1 MNEAKEV
8 RLVFNPGKHGT
19 VGLHAVITMSGDR
32 AGALPQ
38 PTRRGYTFLGWY
50 TVPDGA
56 AGGEH
61 INSSTV
67 IGADAP
73 DTLVLYAHWKKSE
86 KSKKSSL
93 LTQTRAIIALVVAAV
108 VLVGGLVLTNYIVQI
123 YRYEDADG
131 TVYTI
136 RKKGGSYGLYR
147 KDGSPCDTNDEGY
160 YLTSFGTQLEVD
172 AKSGEYEVYAVVDV
186 EGTEVLGNARR
197 VLAFKQLT
205 YDKSSTTDY
214 SRVIRSIE
222 VHNQQGVLDL
232 YRPDGVDTN
241 RFVIRGHEGTAIS
254 DELFAQLSS
263 GCGYTISMQRLE
275 NPVRLADGSIK
286 YAEYGLAKETR
297 VKTDKDGKPVLDEN
311 GKEVTYEYTPTW
323 YTVRTLQ
330 PDARTGVDSYTMT
343 LGDATISGAGY
354 YARYEGRDTVYI
366 LSATNLEVAL
376 QPIESLVTGRI
387 VYPMTLNTYFNVRD
401 FVLRTDIHYDRILL
415 HMAAELAGILDEID
429 LNKVD
434 LNDLSTLTDAQ
445 RAALREALDR
455 IDKLDEKQ
463 FDEKQFTEM
472 YDRGLELYSRKV
484 TAFSYVDM
492 EQRENSL
499 YSSYPY
505 RMATA
510 YMAGYRPNADNIS
523 KMLQNLYSMS
533 FDAVKVLGPTAEQL
547 QEYGLSEPA
556 FDISFVYTDA
566 DGVEHGN
573 HVTFSAKT
581 AEGKYYAFADD
592 YDMIVEIDESM
603 VPFLSWKDID
613 WYDRDYFQYNI
624 AHIKKIRLDGTA
636 IRALD
641 SKYRTSAGDVVFRL
655 DNTASDQ
662 SGGTNSDKL
671 VSYINGLSMA
681 YEMELIRVTGTPE
694 MMTGTDNF
702 RRFVQSLLTASIEGE
717 AGLTAEEMASLR
729 TTDDSDCYLKITF
742 TLDDGQKDPQKAN
755 LVYRFYRI
763 SERRCYMTV
772 ETLATPDAP
781 SSPENGQGMF
791 CVLRSFCDK
800 LAADVTR
807 LYDRIQVYPDSKN

>member
-1 MNEAKEV
+1 MNDAKEV

-73 DTLVLYAHWKKSE
+73 ETLVLYAHWKKSE
-86 KSKKSSL
+86 KAKKSSL

-275 NPVRLADGSIK
+275 NPVRLADGSIN

-343 LGDATISGAGY
+343 LGDATISSAGY

-366 LSATNLEVAL
+366 LSSTNLEVAL

-455 IDKLDEKQ
+455 IDKL
-463 FDEKQFTEM
+463 DEKQFTEM

-624 AHIKKIRLDGTA
+624 AHIKEIRLDGTA

>member
-1 MNEAKEV
+1 MNDAKEV

-73 DTLVLYAHWKKSE
+73 ETLVLYAHWKKSE
-86 KSKKSSL
+86 KAKKSSL

-275 NPVRLADGSIK
+275 NPVRLADGSIN

-376 QPIESLVTGRI
+376 QPIESLVMGRI

-463 FDEKQFTEM
+463 FTEM

-533 FDAVKVLGPTAEQL
+533 FDAVKALGPTAEQL

-624 AHIKKIRLDGTA
+624 AHIKEIRLDGTA

>member
-1 MNEAKEV
+1 MNDAKEV

-73 DTLVLYAHWKKSE
+73 ETLVLYAHWKKSE
-86 KSKKSSL
+86 KAKKSSL

-297 VKTDKDGKPVLDEN
+297 VKTDKDGKPVLDEK

-366 LSATNLEVAL
+366 LSSTNLEVAL

-463 FDEKQFTEM
+463 FTEM

-533 FDAVKVLGPTAEQL
+533 FDAVKALGPTAEQL

-624 AHIKKIRLDGTA
+624 AHIKEIRLDGTA

>member
-73 DTLVLYAHWKKSE
+73 ETLVLYAHWKKSE
-86 KSKKSSL
+86 KAKKSSL

-366 LSATNLEVAL
+366 LSSTNLEVAL

-415 HMAAELAGILDEID
+415 HMAAELADILDEID

-455 IDKLDEKQ
+455 IDKL
-463 FDEKQFTEM
+463 DEKQFTEM

-533 FDAVKVLGPTAEQL
+533 FDAVKALGPTAEQL

-624 AHIKKIRLDGTA
+624 AHIKEIRLDGTA

>member
-73 DTLVLYAHWKKSE
+73 ETLVLYAHWKKSE
-86 KSKKSSL
+86 KAKKSSL

-463 FDEKQFTEM
+463 FTEM

-581 AEGKYYAFADD
+581 AEGKYYAFADE

-624 AHIKKIRLDGTA
+624 AHIKEIRLDGTA

>member
-1 MNEAKEV
+1 MNDAKEV

-86 KSKKSSL
+86 KAKKSSL

-366 LSATNLEVAL
+366 LSSTNLEVAL
-376 QPIESLVTGRI
+376 QPIESLVMGRI

-455 IDKLDEKQ
+455 IDKL
-463 FDEKQFTEM
+463 DEKQFTEM

-624 AHIKKIRLDGTA
+624 AHIKEIRLDGTA

>member
-1 MNEAKEV
+1 
-8 RLVFNPGKHGT
+8 
-19 VGLHAVITMSGDR
+19 
-32 AGALPQ
+32 
-38 PTRRGYTFLGWY
+38 
-50 TVPDGA
+50 
-56 AGGEH
+56 
-61 INSSTV
+61 
-67 IGADAP
+67 
-73 DTLVLYAHWKKSE
+73 
-86 KSKKSSL
+86 
-93 LTQTRAIIALVVAAV
+93 
-108 VLVGGLVLTNYIVQI
+108 
-123 YRYEDADG
+123 
-131 TVYTI
+131 
-136 RKKGGSYGLYR
+136 
-147 KDGSPCDTNDEGY
+147 
-160 YLTSFGTQLEVD
+160 
-172 AKSGEYEVYAVVDV
+172 
-186 EGTEVLGNARR
+186 
-197 VLAFKQLT
+197 
-205 YDKSSTTDY
+205 
-214 SRVIRSIE
+214 
-222 VHNQQGVLDL
+222 
-232 YRPDGVDTN
+232 
-241 RFVIRGHEGTAIS
+241 
-254 DELFAQLSS
+254 
-263 GCGYTISMQRLE
+263 
-275 NPVRLADGSIK
+275 
-286 YAEYGLAKETR
+286 
-297 VKTDKDGKPVLDEN
+297 
-311 GKEVTYEYTPTW
+311 
-323 YTVRTLQ
+323 
-330 PDARTGVDSYTMT
+330 
-343 LGDATISGAGY
+343 
-354 YARYEGRDTVYI
+354 
-366 LSATNLEVAL
+366 
-376 QPIESLVTGRI
+376 
-387 VYPMTLNTYFNVRD
+387 MTLNTYFNVRD

-455 IDKLDEKQ
+455 IDKL
-463 FDEKQFTEM
+463 DEKQFTEM

-624 AHIKKIRLDGTA
+624 AHIKEIRLDGTA

>member
-73 DTLVLYAHWKKSE
+73 ETLVLYAHWKKSE
-86 KSKKSSL
+86 KAKKSSL

-366 LSATNLEVAL
+366 LSSTNLEVAL

-455 IDKLDEKQ
+455 IDKL
-463 FDEKQFTEM
+463 DEKQFTEM

-592 YDMIVEIDESM
+592 YDMIVEVDESM

-624 AHIKKIRLDGTA
+624 AHIKEIRLDGTA

-717 AGLTAEEMASLR
+717 AELTAEEMASLR

>member
-73 DTLVLYAHWKKSE
+73 ETLVLYAHWKKSE
-86 KSKKSSL
+86 KAKKSSL

-366 LSATNLEVAL
+366 LSSTNLEVAL

-463 FDEKQFTEM
+463 FTEM

-547 QEYGLSEPA
+547 QEYDLSEPA

-624 AHIKKIRLDGTA
+624 AHIKEIRLDGTA

>member
-1 MNEAKEV
+1 MNDAKEV

-73 DTLVLYAHWKKSE
+73 ETLVLYAHWKKSE
-86 KSKKSSL
+86 KAKKSSL

-366 LSATNLEVAL
+366 LSSTNLEVAL

-415 HMAAELAGILDEID
+415 HMAAELADILDEID

-455 IDKLDEKQ
+455 IDKL
-463 FDEKQFTEM
+463 DEKQFTEM

-533 FDAVKVLGPTAEQL
+533 FDAVKALGPTAEQL

-581 AEGKYYAFADD
+581 AEGKYYAFADE

-624 AHIKKIRLDGTA
+624 AHIKEIRLDGTA

>member
-1 MNEAKEV
+1 MNEEKEV

-73 DTLVLYAHWKKSE
+73 ETLVLYAHWKKSE
-86 KSKKSSL
+86 KAKKSSL

-376 QPIESLVTGRI
+376 QPIESLVMGRI

-455 IDKLDEKQ
+455 IDKL
-463 FDEKQFTEM
+463 DEKQFTEM

-624 AHIKKIRLDGTA
+624 AHIKEIRLDGTA

>member
-1 MNEAKEV
+1 MNDAKEV

-50 TVPDGA
+50 PVPDGA

-73 DTLVLYAHWKKSE
+73 ETLVLYAHWKKSE
-86 KSKKSSL
+86 KAKKSSL

-366 LSATNLEVAL
+366 LSSTNLEVAL

-463 FDEKQFTEM
+463 FTEM

-533 FDAVKVLGPTAEQL
+533 FDAVKALGPTAEQL

-624 AHIKKIRLDGTA
+624 AHIKEIRLDGTA

>member
-1 MNEAKEV
+1 MVLACVGGGSNAIGSFYHFIGDEQV
-8 RLVFNPGKHGT
+8 RLIGCE
-19 VGLHAVITMSGDR
+19 
-32 AGALPQ
+32 
-38 PTRRGYTFLGWY
+38 
-50 TVPDGA
+50 A
-56 AGGEH
+56 AGR
-61 INSSTV
+61 
-67 IGADAP
+67 GADTP
-73 DTLVLYAHWKKSE
+73 ETLVLYAHWKKSE
-86 KSKKSSL
+86 KAKKSSL

-366 LSATNLEVAL
+366 LSSTNLEVAL

-463 FDEKQFTEM
+463 FTEM

-533 FDAVKVLGPTAEQL
+533 FDAVKALGPTAEQL

-581 AEGKYYAFADD
+581 AEGKYYAFADE

-603 VPFLSWKDID
+603 VPFLSWKDTD

-624 AHIKKIRLDGTA
+624 AHIKEIRLDGTA

-717 AGLTAEEMASLR
+717 AGLTAEEMAS
-729 TTDDSDCYLKITF
+729 
-742 TLDDGQKDPQKAN
+742 
-755 LVYRFYRI
+755 I
-763 SERRCYMTV
+763 SIPV
-772 ETLATPDAP
+772 AWLTLALMVFM
-781 SSPENGQGMF
+781 Q
-791 CVLRSFCDK
+791 
-800 LAADVTR
+800 
-807 LYDRIQVYPDSKN
+807 

>member
-73 DTLVLYAHWKKSE
+73 ETLVLYAHWKKSE
-86 KSKKSSL
+86 KAKKSSL

-131 TVYTI
+131 TEYTI

-366 LSATNLEVAL
+366 LSSTNLEVAL

-455 IDKLDEKQ
+455 IDKL
-463 FDEKQFTEM
+463 DEKQFTEM

-624 AHIKKIRLDGTA
+624 AHIKEIRLDGTA

>member
-73 DTLVLYAHWKKSE
+73 ETLVLYAHWKKSE
-86 KSKKSSL
+86 KAKKSSL

-172 AKSGEYEVYAVVDV
+172 AKTGEYEVYAVVDV

-366 LSATNLEVAL
+366 LSSTNLEVAL
-376 QPIESLVTGRI
+376 QPIESLVMGRI

-455 IDKLDEKQ
+455 IDKL
-463 FDEKQFTEM
+463 DEKQFTEM

-624 AHIKKIRLDGTA
+624 AHIKEIRLDGTA

>member
-73 DTLVLYAHWKKSE
+73 ETLVLYAHWKKSE
-86 KSKKSSL
+86 KAKKSSL

-366 LSATNLEVAL
+366 LSSTNLEVAL
-376 QPIESLVTGRI
+376 QPIESLVMGRI

-463 FDEKQFTEM
+463 FTEM

-533 FDAVKVLGPTAEQL
+533 FDAVKALGPTAEQL

-624 AHIKKIRLDGTA
+624 AHIKEIRLDGTA

>member
-1 MNEAKEV
+1 MNDAKEV

-73 DTLVLYAHWKKSE
+73 ETLVLYAHWKKSE
-86 KSKKSSL
+86 KAKKSSL

-376 QPIESLVTGRI
+376 QPIESLVMGRI

-434 LNDLSTLTDAQ
+434 LNDLSTLTDTQ

-455 IDKLDEKQ
+455 IDKL
-463 FDEKQFTEM
+463 DEKQFTEM

-533 FDAVKVLGPTAEQL
+533 FDAVKALGPTAEQL

-624 AHIKKIRLDGTA
+624 AHIKEIRLDGTA

>member
-1 MNEAKEV
+1 MNDAKEV

-73 DTLVLYAHWKKSE
+73 ETLVLYAHWKKSE
-86 KSKKSSL
+86 KAKKSSL

-366 LSATNLEVAL
+366 LSSTNLEVAL

-415 HMAAELAGILDEID
+415 HMAAELADILDEID

-455 IDKLDEKQ
+455 IDKL
-463 FDEKQFTEM
+463 DEKQFTEM

-624 AHIKKIRLDGTA
+624 AHIKEIRLDGTA

>member
-1 MNEAKEV
+1 M
-8 RLVFNPGKHGT
+8 
-19 VGLHAVITMSGDR
+19 
-32 AGALPQ
+32 
-38 PTRRGYTFLGWY
+38 
-50 TVPDGA
+50 
-56 AGGEH
+56 
-61 INSSTV
+61 
-67 IGADAP
+67 
-73 DTLVLYAHWKKSE
+73 
-86 KSKKSSL
+86 
-93 LTQTRAIIALVVAAV
+93 AAV

-366 LSATNLEVAL
+366 LSSTNLEVAL

-434 LNDLSTLTDAQ
+434 LNDLSTLTDTQ

-455 IDKLDEKQ
+455 IDKL
-463 FDEKQFTEM
+463 DEKQFTEM

-624 AHIKKIRLDGTA
+624 AHIKEIRLDGTA

>member
-1 MNEAKEV
+1 MNDAKEV
-8 RLVFNPGKHGT
+8 RIVFNPGKHGT

-73 DTLVLYAHWKKSE
+73 ETLVLYAHWKKSE
-86 KSKKSSL
+86 KAKKSSL

-131 TVYTI
+131 TEYTI

-366 LSATNLEVAL
+366 LSSTNLEVAL

-463 FDEKQFTEM
+463 FTEM

-533 FDAVKVLGPTAEQL
+533 FDAVKALGPTAEQL

-624 AHIKKIRLDGTA
+624 AHIKEIRLDGTA

>member
-1 MNEAKEV
+1 MNDAKEV
-8 RLVFNPGKHGT
+8 RLVFDPGKHGT

-73 DTLVLYAHWKKSE
+73 ETLVLYAHWKKSE
-86 KSKKSSL
+86 KAKKSSL

-275 NPVRLADGSIK
+275 NPVRLADGSIN

-366 LSATNLEVAL
+366 LSSTNLEVAL

-455 IDKLDEKQ
+455 IDKL
-463 FDEKQFTEM
+463 DEKQFTEM

-624 AHIKKIRLDGTA
+624 AHIKEIRLDGTA

-641 SKYRTSAGDVVFRL
+641 SKYRTSADDVVFRL

-772 ETLATPDAP
+772 ETLATPDSP

>member
-73 DTLVLYAHWKKSE
+73 ETLVLYAHWKKSE
-86 KSKKSSL
+86 KAKKSSL

-463 FDEKQFTEM
+463 FTEM

-624 AHIKKIRLDGTA
+624 AHIKEIRLDGTA

>member
-1 MNEAKEV
+1 MNDAKEV

-73 DTLVLYAHWKKSE
+73 ETLVLYAHWKKSE
-86 KSKKSSL
+86 KAKKSSL

-463 FDEKQFTEM
+463 FTEM

-533 FDAVKVLGPTAEQL
+533 FDAVKALGPTAEQL

-624 AHIKKIRLDGTA
+624 AHIKEIRLDGTA

>member
-1 MNEAKEV
+1 M
-8 RLVFNPGKHGT
+8 
-19 VGLHAVITMSGDR
+19 
-32 AGALPQ
+32 
-38 PTRRGYTFLGWY
+38 
-50 TVPDGA
+50 
-56 AGGEH
+56 
-61 INSSTV
+61 
-67 IGADAP
+67 
-73 DTLVLYAHWKKSE
+73 
-86 KSKKSSL
+86 
-93 LTQTRAIIALVVAAV
+93 
-108 VLVGGLVLTNYIVQI
+108 QI

-376 QPIESLVTGRI
+376 QPIESLVMGRI

-455 IDKLDEKQ
+455 IDKL
-463 FDEKQFTEM
+463 DEKQFTEM

-624 AHIKKIRLDGTA
+624 AHIKEIRLDGTA

>member
-1 MNEAKEV
+1 M
-8 RLVFNPGKHGT
+8 
-19 VGLHAVITMSGDR
+19 
-32 AGALPQ
+32 
-38 PTRRGYTFLGWY
+38 
-50 TVPDGA
+50 
-56 AGGEH
+56 
-61 INSSTV
+61 
-67 IGADAP
+67 
-73 DTLVLYAHWKKSE
+73 LYAHWKKSE
-86 KSKKSSL
+86 KAKKSSL

-376 QPIESLVTGRI
+376 QPIESLVMGRI

-463 FDEKQFTEM
+463 FTEM

-533 FDAVKVLGPTAEQL
+533 FDAVKALGPTAEQL

-624 AHIKKIRLDGTA
+624 AHIKEIRLDGTA

>member
-1 MNEAKEV
+1 MNDAKEV

-73 DTLVLYAHWKKSE
+73 ETLVLYAHWKKSE
-86 KSKKSSL
+86 KAKKSSL

-136 RKKGGSYGLYR
+136 RKKGGAYGLYR

-366 LSATNLEVAL
+366 LSSTNLEVAL

-455 IDKLDEKQ
+455 IDKL
-463 FDEKQFTEM
+463 DEKQFTEM

-624 AHIKKIRLDGTA
+624 AHIKEIRLDGTA

>member
-73 DTLVLYAHWKKSE
+73 ETLVLYAHWKKSE
-86 KSKKSSL
+86 KAKKSSL

-376 QPIESLVTGRI
+376 QPIESLVMGRI

-455 IDKLDEKQ
+455 IDKL
-463 FDEKQFTEM
+463 DEKQFTEM

-547 QEYGLSEPA
+547 QEYGLSEAA

-624 AHIKKIRLDGTA
+624 AHIKEIRLDGTA

>member
-1 MNEAKEV
+1 MNDAKEV

-73 DTLVLYAHWKKSE
+73 ETLVLYAHWKKSE
-86 KSKKSSL
+86 KAKKSSL

-376 QPIESLVTGRI
+376 QPIESLVMGRI

-463 FDEKQFTEM
+463 FTEM

-533 FDAVKVLGPTAEQL
+533 FDAVKALGPTAEQL

-624 AHIKKIRLDGTA
+624 AHIKEIRLDGTA

-807 LYDRIQVYPDSKN
+807 LYDRIQIYPDSKN

>member
-1 MNEAKEV
+1 MNDAKEV

-73 DTLVLYAHWKKSE
+73 ETLVLYAHWKKSE
-86 KSKKSSL
+86 KAKKSSL

-297 VKTDKDGKPVLDEN
+297 VKTDKDGKPVLDET
-311 GKEVTYEYTPTW
+311 GKDVTYEYTPTW

-366 LSATNLEVAL
+366 LSSTNLEVAL

-463 FDEKQFTEM
+463 FTEM

-533 FDAVKVLGPTAEQL
+533 FDAVKALGPTAEQL

-624 AHIKKIRLDGTA
+624 AHIKEIRLDGTA

>member
-73 DTLVLYAHWKKSE
+73 ETLVLYAHWKKSE
-86 KSKKSSL
+86 KAKKSSL

-311 GKEVTYEYTPTW
+311 GKKVTYEYTPTW

-366 LSATNLEVAL
+366 LSSTNLEVAL

-463 FDEKQFTEM
+463 FTEM

-533 FDAVKVLGPTAEQL
+533 FDAVKALGPTAEQL

-624 AHIKKIRLDGTA
+624 AHIKEIRLDGTA

>member
-1 MNEAKEV
+1 M
-8 RLVFNPGKHGT
+8 
-19 VGLHAVITMSGDR
+19 
-32 AGALPQ
+32 
-38 PTRRGYTFLGWY
+38 
-50 TVPDGA
+50 
-56 AGGEH
+56 
-61 INSSTV
+61 
-67 IGADAP
+67 
-73 DTLVLYAHWKKSE
+73 LYAHWKKSE
-86 KSKKSSL
+86 KAKKSSL

-366 LSATNLEVAL
+366 LSSTNLEVAL

-463 FDEKQFTEM
+463 FTEM

-533 FDAVKVLGPTAEQL
+533 FDAVKALGPTAEQL

-624 AHIKKIRLDGTA
+624 AHIKEIRLDGTA

-641 SKYRTSAGDVVFRL
+641 SKYRTSAGNVVFRL

>member
-1 MNEAKEV
+1 M
-8 RLVFNPGKHGT
+8 
-19 VGLHAVITMSGDR
+19 
-32 AGALPQ
+32 
-38 PTRRGYTFLGWY
+38 
-50 TVPDGA
+50 
-56 AGGEH
+56 
-61 INSSTV
+61 
-67 IGADAP
+67 
-73 DTLVLYAHWKKSE
+73 
-86 KSKKSSL
+86 
-93 LTQTRAIIALVVAAV
+93 
-108 VLVGGLVLTNYIVQI
+108 LTNYIVQI

-366 LSATNLEVAL
+366 LSSTNLEVAL

-415 HMAAELAGILDEID
+415 HMAAELADILDEID

-455 IDKLDEKQ
+455 IDKL
-463 FDEKQFTEM
+463 DEKQFTEM

-624 AHIKKIRLDGTA
+624 AHIKEIRLDGTA

>member
-73 DTLVLYAHWKKSE
+73 ETLVLYAHWKKSE
-86 KSKKSSL
+86 KAKKSSL

-366 LSATNLEVAL
+366 LSSTNLEVAL
-376 QPIESLVTGRI
+376 QPIESLVMGRI

-455 IDKLDEKQ
+455 IDKL
-463 FDEKQFTEM
+463 DEKQFTEM

-624 AHIKKIRLDGTA
+624 AHIKEIRLDGTA

-772 ETLATPDAP
+772 ETLATPDSP

>member
-1 MNEAKEV
+1 MNDAKEV

-73 DTLVLYAHWKKSE
+73 ETLVLYAHWKKSE
-86 KSKKSSL
+86 KAKKSSL

-330 PDARTGVDSYTMT
+330 PDARTGEDSYTMT

-366 LSATNLEVAL
+366 LSSTNLEVAL

-463 FDEKQFTEM
+463 FTEM

-533 FDAVKVLGPTAEQL
+533 FDAVKALGPTAEQL

-624 AHIKKIRLDGTA
+624 AHIKEIRLDGTA

>member
-73 DTLVLYAHWKKSE
+73 ETLVLYAHWKKSE
-86 KSKKSSL
+86 KAKKSSL

-214 SRVIRSIE
+214 SRVIRGIE

-366 LSATNLEVAL
+366 LSSTNLEVAL

-401 FVLRTDIHYDRILL
+401 FFLRTDIHYDRILL

-455 IDKLDEKQ
+455 IDKL
-463 FDEKQFTEM
+463 DEKQFTEM

-533 FDAVKVLGPTAEQL
+533 FDAVKALGPTAEQL

-613 WYDRDYFQYNI
+613 WYDRSRY
-624 AHIKKIRLDGTA
+624 
-636 IRALD
+636 
-641 SKYRTSAGDVVFRL
+641 
-655 DNTASDQ
+655 
-662 SGGTNSDKL
+662 
-671 VSYINGLSMA
+671 
-681 YEMELIRVTGTPE
+681 
-694 MMTGTDNF
+694 
-702 RRFVQSLLTASIEGE
+702 
-717 AGLTAEEMASLR
+717 
-729 TTDDSDCYLKITF
+729 
-742 TLDDGQKDPQKAN
+742 
-755 LVYRFYRI
+755 
-763 SERRCYMTV
+763 
-772 ETLATPDAP
+772 
-781 SSPENGQGMF
+781 
-791 CVLRSFCDK
+791 
-800 LAADVTR
+800 
-807 LYDRIQVYPDSKN
+807 

>member
-1 MNEAKEV
+1 MNDAKEV
-8 RLVFNPGKHGT
+8 RLVFDPGKHGT

-67 IGADAP
+67 IGADTP
-73 DTLVLYAHWKKSE
+73 ETLVLYAHWKKSE
-86 KSKKSSL
+86 KAKKSSL
-93 LTQTRAIIALVVAAV
+93 LTQTRAIIALVVAAG

-366 LSATNLEVAL
+366 LSSTNLEVAL

-463 FDEKQFTEM
+463 FTEM

-533 FDAVKVLGPTAEQL
+533 FDAVKALGPTAEQL

-624 AHIKKIRLDGTA
+624 AHIKEIRLDGTA

-772 ETLATPDAP
+772 ETLATPDTP

>member
-1 MNEAKEV
+1 M
-8 RLVFNPGKHGT
+8 
-19 VGLHAVITMSGDR
+19 
-32 AGALPQ
+32 
-38 PTRRGYTFLGWY
+38 
-50 TVPDGA
+50 
-56 AGGEH
+56 
-61 INSSTV
+61 
-67 IGADAP
+67 
-73 DTLVLYAHWKKSE
+73 LYAHWKKSE
-86 KSKKSSL
+86 KAKKSSL

-463 FDEKQFTEM
+463 FTEM

-624 AHIKKIRLDGTA
+624 AHIKEIRLDGTA

>member
-73 DTLVLYAHWKKSE
+73 ETLVLYAHWKKSE

-376 QPIESLVTGRI
+376 QPIESLVMGRI

-455 IDKLDEKQ
+455 IDKL
-463 FDEKQFTEM
+463 DEKQFTEM

-624 AHIKKIRLDGTA
+624 AHIKEIRLDGTA

-694 MMTGTDNF
+694 MKTGTDNF

-742 TLDDGQKDPQKAN
+742 TLDDGQEDPQRAN

>member
-38 PTRRGYTFLGWY
+38 PTRRGYPFLGWY
-50 TVPDGA
+50 TGPDGA

-73 DTLVLYAHWKKSE
+73 ETLVLYAHWKKSE
-86 KSKKSSL
+86 KAKKSSL

-366 LSATNLEVAL
+366 LSSTNLEVAL

-463 FDEKQFTEM
+463 FTEM

-533 FDAVKVLGPTAEQL
+533 FDAVKALGPTAEQL

-624 AHIKKIRLDGTA
+624 AHIKEIRLDGTA

>member
-1 MNEAKEV
+1 MNDAKEV

-73 DTLVLYAHWKKSE
+73 ETLVLYAHWKKSE
-86 KSKKSSL
+86 KAKKSSL

-131 TVYTI
+131 TEYTI

-463 FDEKQFTEM
+463 FTEM

-533 FDAVKVLGPTAEQL
+533 FDAVKALGPTAEQL

-624 AHIKKIRLDGTA
+624 AHIKEIRLDGTA